1 MCIPEK
7 GYVEMK
13 MFAGKHYGVYKA
25 KEADFYTCL
34 YKIIQV
40 QEDDCYQKTT
50 MSLSEYLK
58 KDIM

>member
-25 KEADFYTCL
+25 KEADFYTC
-34 YKIIQV
+34 YTK
-40 QEDDCYQKTT
+40 
-50 MSLSEYLK
+50 LSRSK
-58 KDIM
+58 RMTVTRRQQ